1 MDASPPPPY
10 SEQLQKLIKIRPV
23 EIFKKTNFNY
33 DWEHIIIKDPIKSL
47 KLNILE

>member
-23 EIFKKTNFNY
+23 EIFKKINFNY
-33 DWEHIIIKDPIKSL
+33 DWEHIIKHPIKSL